1 MTAKNIGE
9 LVEIEK
15 PLNSAKGLMSSVCTE
30 GKVEGL
36 KTW

>member
-9 LVEIEK
+9 SVEIERS
-15 PLNSAKGLMSSVCTE
+15 LNSAKGLISSVCTE
-30 GKVEGL
+30 GRVEGL